1 LSKEKVTRRKY
12 LKYAG
17 GAVIVAA
24 AAVAG
29 AAYLTIRP
37 SPSQAL
43 TKTATVSLAQLSE
56 AMETSEVVTIV
67 TTVSPQESK
76 LEIFDWWTA
85 DYEREAANAMFQTL
99 GTLYPDVIVI
109 ENPTIG
115 GGKASPQEELQARLT
130 AGLPPDTWQMTAG
143 AELKGYMDEGYLQ
156 PVDDL
161 WSELNYSQAV
171 PKPLANMVT
180 LTGHEWAIP
189 LNVHFQDVLY
199 YDAKL
204 FGQAGLTPPTDFEE
218 LMKVADAVRQAISKP
233 ESAPIALGTEDKLG
247 AGTLFDAIFLEV
259 AGPEHYVDFYK
270 GLVDPTTDAAFK
282 TTLENLTAL
291 VSNVYSDH
299 TGLTWKQSC
308 DMLISGTAGMV
319 IAGTEAINYFVSKGW
334 VPGENF
340 GAVVFPQK
348 PETIFLGHSTAYGS
362 ANGAPHP
369 QACKDWL
376 RAVASA
382 DLQKSA
388 IVKEGGLFARLDID
402 PGGFPDPIRRG
413 LQSSLG
419 RNPGNLILDQLGGI
433 APFQFSQAYWDVI
446 IQFLLQTRYVGYGES
461 SITKATASVAALF
474 EQYNV
479 KQEAAWYQ
487 WSS

>member
-12 LKYAG
+12 LKFAG
-17 GAVIVAA
+17 GAVVVAA

-29 AAYLTIRP
+29 AAYLTTRP
-37 SPSQAL
+37 SPSQAV
-43 TKTATVSLAQLSE
+43 TKTATVTLP
-56 AMETSEVVTIV
+56 ETSEVVTIV
-67 TTVSPQESK
+67 TTISPAENE
-76 LEIFDWWTA
+76 LEIFDWWA
-85 DYEREAANAMFQTL
+85 SDYERDAANAMFQTL
-99 GTLYPDVIVI
+99 KTLYPGIAVI

-115 GGKASPQEELQARLT
+115 AGKASPQGVLQARLA
-130 AGLPPDTWQMTAG
+130 AGLPPDTWQMMAG
-143 AELKGYMDEGYLQ
+143 AEVKGYMDEGYLQ

-161 WSELNYSQAV
+161 WSKLNYSQVV

-180 LTGHEWAIP
+180 LTDHKWAIP

-204 FGQAGLTPPTDFEE
+204 FGGRGLTPPTDFEE
-218 LMKVADAVRQAISKP
+218 LRKVADAVRQAISKP
-233 ESAPIALGTEDKLG
+233 ESAPIALGTKDKLG

-270 GLVDPTTDAAFK
+270 GLIDPNTDAAFK
-282 TTLENLTAL
+282 TALEHLSTLI
-291 VSNVYSDH
+291 SNVYSDH
-299 TGLTWKQSC
+299 IGLTWKQSC
-308 DMLISGTAGMV
+308 DMLISGNAGIV
-319 IAGTEAINYFVSKGW
+319 IAGTEAINYFISKGW

-340 GAVVFPQK
+340 GAVIFPQK
-348 PETIFLGHSTAYGS
+348 PDPIFLGHSTAYGS

-388 IVKEGGLFARLDID
+388 IVKEGGLFARLDLD
-402 PGGFPDPIRRG
+402 PGEFPDPIRRG

-419 RNPGNLILDQLGGI
+419 RNPNNLILDQLGGI
-433 APFQFSQAYWDVI
+433 APFQFSQAYWDAI
-446 IQFLLQTRYVGYGES
+446 IQFLLQARYVGYGET
-461 SITKATASVAALF
+461 SITKAISNVAALF
-474 EQYNV
+474 EKYNV